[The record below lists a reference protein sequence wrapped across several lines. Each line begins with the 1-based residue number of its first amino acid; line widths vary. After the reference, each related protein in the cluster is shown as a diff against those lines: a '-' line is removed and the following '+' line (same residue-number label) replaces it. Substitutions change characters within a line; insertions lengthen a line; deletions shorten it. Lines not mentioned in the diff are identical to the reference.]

1 MIMDICAFEV
11 LADETRLS
19 ILDLL
24 RTGERT
30 VNEITDNVEIRQSGV
45 SRHLGILHAAGF
57 VQVRRDAQRR
67 YYSLRPEPFREIE
80 QWLASYQRF
89 WEARLDKFGEALD
102 EKQRSRKRKERTKW
116 RKQGRP
122 VFPRRIQ

>member
-1 MIMDICAFEV
+1 MMDIERFEV
-11 LADETRLS
+11 LADATRLS

-30 VNEITDNVEIRQSGV
+30 VNDITDNVDIRQSGV

-57 VQVRRDAQRR
+57 VQVRREAQRR

-80 QWLASYQRF
+80 QWLAGYQSF

-102 EKQRSRKRKERTKW
+102 EKQRSRKRKEKTKW
-116 RKQGRP
+116 RKQEGP
-122 VFPRRIQ
+122 LSLRRIQ

>member
-1 MIMDICAFEV
+1 MDIETFEV
-11 LADETRLS
+11 LADASRLS

-30 VNEITDNVEIRQSGV
+30 VNDITDNVDIRQSGV

-67 YYSLRPEPFREIE
+67 YYSLRPKPFREIE
-80 QWLASYQRF
+80 EWLAAYRSF

-102 EKQRSRKRKERTKW
+102 RKRKVRRLKYKETK
-116 RKQGRP
+116 
-122 VFPRRIQ
+122 

>member
-1 MIMDICAFEV
+1 MFEV
-11 LADETRLS
+11 LADQTRLS

-30 VNEITDNVEIRQSGV
+30 VNEITGNVDIRQSGV

-57 VQVRRDAQRR
+57 VEVRRDAQRR
-67 YYSLRPEPFREIE
+67 YYSLRPELFREIE
-80 QWLASYQRF
+80 DWLAAYRSF

-102 EKQRSRKRKERTKW
+102 EKQRSRKRKEKMKW
-116 RKQGRP
+116 RKQEKP
-122 VFPRRIQ
+122 ASLRRIH